1 MESICNFDEET
12 SSSMAKEEMK
22 INETGLK
29 FIRWFLLEHKAKVNI
44 IDVLQFYLA
53 VEAGMQI
60 WSHMHHQSWFLM
72 KNQVLQ
78 MIQV

>member
-29 FIRWFLLEHKAKVNI
+29 FIR
-44 IDVLQFYLA
+44 
-53 VEAGMQI
+53 
-60 WSHMHHQSWFLM
+60 
-72 KNQVLQ
+72 
-78 MIQV
+78 